1 MELTSPIRIGLTG
14 LGGYAGYVCDRLL
27 DESRPKSQAAQLVA
41 VWEPELDRFAAR
53 VQALRTRG
61 VQVLGSLE
69 QLLDDPSAEA
79 LWLPLPIDLHRSFT
93 ERTLAAGKAVLVE
106 KPAAGSIDDVDAMI
120 AARDRAKLPVA
131 VGFQDAYQ
139 PALAQLKPRVMAGEF
154 GRPLSVQVIGCWPRG
169 HRYFNRNDWAGRLK
183 RDGRWVM
190 DSPAGNA
197 LAHYM
202 HLPLLLLGP
211 TLQEALCPTD
221 VAAEMYRVNDIESYD
236 TCSLRLNL
244 PGDVPMYVAY
254 THACDKAVDPVV
266 TIELERGTIRYIAGE
281 HLEICLGDAV
291 QRLALSKHPHEEM
304 LRVFQRWV
312 RTGSTAD
319 ALGATL
325 ESARAHVVAV
335 NVASEAAPIYDVPE
349 EFVETVPARDHASI
363 RVIRDI
369 VPAMQECVARKCMLH
384 ETGRFPWSRVAGTR
398 HINGYHHFSGPVDGV
413 HVDVPARS
421 ATRLPIGGAAATGL
435 SAKVPTAG

>member
-1 MELTSPIRIGLTG
+1 MDMASPIQFGLIGM
-14 LGGYAGYVCDRLL
+14 GGYAGYVCDRLL
-27 DESRPKSQAAQLVA
+27 EPARTDEAPPAQLLA
-41 VWEPELDRFAAR
+41 IWEPQLDRFAAR
-53 VQALRTRG
+53 VQALRARG
-61 VQVLGSLE
+61 VQVLESFD
-69 QLLDDPSAEA
+69 QLLDSSLEA
-79 LWLPLPIDLHRSFT
+79 LWLPLPIDLHRSYT

-106 KPAAGSIDDVDAMI
+106 KPAAGSIDDVVAMI

-139 PALAQLKPRVMAGEF
+139 PAIAQLKPRLMEGEF
-154 GRPLSVQVIGCWPRG
+154 GRPVSVQVIGCWPRG

-236 TCSLRLNL
+236 TCTLRLML
-244 PGDVPMYVAY
+244 PGDVPMHVAY
-254 THACDKAVDPVV
+254 THACAKAVDPVV

-281 HLEICLGDAV
+281 RLEIRFGEDVEQVA
-291 QRLALSKHPHEEM
+291 LAPHPHQHM
-304 LRVFQRWV
+304 LRVFQRWI
-312 RTGSTAD
+312 RSGGGAD

-325 ESARAHVVAV
+325 ESARAHVIAV
-335 NVASEAAPIYDVPE
+335 NAASEAAPIHDVPE
-349 EFVETVPARDHASI
+349 QFVETVPARDHASI

-369 VPAMQECVARKCMLH
+369 VPALEECAARKCLLH
-384 ETGRFPWSRVAGTR
+384 ETGRFPWSRDAGAKQ
-398 HINGYHHFSGPVDGV
+398 INGYHHFAGPMDGV
-413 HVDVPARS
+413 SVSVSTRRP
-421 ATRLPIGGAAATGL
+421 TRLSLGA
-435 SAKVPTAG
+435 SKKVPSAG